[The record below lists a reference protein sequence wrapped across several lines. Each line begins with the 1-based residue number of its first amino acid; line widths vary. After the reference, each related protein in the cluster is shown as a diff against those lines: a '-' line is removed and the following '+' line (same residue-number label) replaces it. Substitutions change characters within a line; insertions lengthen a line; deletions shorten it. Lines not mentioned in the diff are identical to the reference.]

1 MGKAKTAQGE
11 KEIMPLISV
20 IMGVY
25 NSDPNKL
32 IKAVSS
38 VLSQSVSDIELI
50 ICDDGSE
57 NGIEKTLESITD
69 SRVKIITFD
78 ENKGLAAA
86 LNACIDTARG
96 KYIARQD
103 DDDISLPGRF
113 EKQVAYLENHTDI
126 DFIGTDCEL
135 YSDSTGSTGS
145 TGVYGGRIMPKTVDK
160 KSFLFNS
167 PFIHGSMMFR
177 REVFNKERYRTL
189 GKNRKYEDY
198 DLFMRL
204 CADGYKSANL
214 GEKLYRFHYDRAT
227 RGVSFSMRCDEYKVR
242 KEGFKRLG
250 LMPQG
255 FFYAIKPII
264 LGFIP
269 RKATMKLKEKTTGV

>member
-1 MGKAKTAQGE
+1 MGKVKTAQGE

-25 NSDPNKL
+25 NSNPDKL

-50 ICDDGSE
+50 ICNDGSE

-86 LNACIDTARG
+86 LNACIDTAQG

-103 DDDISLPGRF
+103 DDDISLSGRF
-113 EKQVAYLENHTDI
+113 EKQVGYLENHTDI

-135 YSDSTGSTGS
+135 YSDSADNA
-145 TGVYGGRIMPKTVDK
+145 GVYGERIMPKTIDK

-189 GKNRKYEDY
+189 GKNKKYEDY

-214 GEKLYRFHYDRAT
+214 SEKLYRFHYDKAT

-255 FFYAIKPII
+255 FFYAVKPII

-269 RKATMKLKEKTTGV
+269 RKATIKLKEKTTGV

>member
-1 MGKAKTAQGE
+1 MGKAQTAQGE
-11 KEIMPLISV
+11 KKIMPLISV
-20 IMGVY
+20 IMGVH
-25 NSDPNKL
+25 NSSRDKL
-32 IKAVSS
+32 MKAVQS
-38 VLSQSVSDIELI
+38 VLSQSVKDIELI
-50 ICDDGSE
+50 ICNDGSD
-57 NGIEKTLESITD
+57 NGTGKTLESITD
-69 SRVKIITFD
+69 SRVKIITFS

-86 LNACIDTARG
+86 LNACIDTAQG

-113 EKQVAYLENHTDI
+113 EKQTAYLESHTEI
-126 DFIGTDCEL
+126 DFIGSDCEL
-135 YSDSTGSTGS
+135 YSDNS
-145 TGVYGGRIMPKTVDK
+145 GVYGERIMPKTIDK

-177 REVFNKERYRTL
+177 REVFDNERYRTL
-189 GKNRKYEDY
+189 GRNRKYEDY

-214 GEKLYRFHYDRAT
+214 GEKLYRFHYDKKT
-227 RGVSFSMRCDEYKVR
+227 RRVSFSMRCDEYKVR

-255 FFYAIKPII
+255 FIYAVKPIM
-264 LGFIP
+264 LGLIP
-269 RKATMKLKEKTTGV
+269 RKATIKLKEKTTGV